1 MIKKFH
7 EVLGWYGVMA
17 IFGAYFLLTI
27 NVFSSENLVYQ
38 SLNLTGSIGIL
49 LDAYFQKNY
58 QPVVLNIFW
67 AIIAI
72 WGIIQILV

>member
-17 IFGAYFLLTI
+17 ILGAYFLLTI